1 MLSTAFFW
9 TYILQMKKKEK
20 KKGHN
25 LDEQPN
31 GQEAERRK
39 FNQVFLE
46 AYRARKNTDMVF
58 FIMAEQWMGQ

>member
-1 MLSTAFFW
+1 
-9 TYILQMKKKEK
+9 MKKKEK

-46 AYRARKNTDMVF
+46 AYGARKNTDMVF